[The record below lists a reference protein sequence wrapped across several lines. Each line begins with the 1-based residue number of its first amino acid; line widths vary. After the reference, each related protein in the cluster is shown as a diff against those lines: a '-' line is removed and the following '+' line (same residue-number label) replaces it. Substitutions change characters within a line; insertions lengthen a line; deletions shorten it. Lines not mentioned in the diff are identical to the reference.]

1 MKKRRLQEPSMRSAL
16 GQPLKQSYTER
27 KTSSSSAM
35 NRTIEQVPPS
45 KAMRERLRA
54 LSADLVASW
63 SCEGLPAEVK
73 SRDGLR
79 KKATDL
85 VERAQADVS
94 FTGWTMVTILSEV
107 WRYQI
112 ASTAAGQRL
121 LLLPDCPSAA
131 KSLVT
136 EDSCPAICGP
146 SCGIGTVWS
155 AAHDS
160 GWVVESSRGAVAAI
174 GSLLTGQ
181 YQGILGVAELHD
193 LEKAFGMLPAFA
205 FPVAAVPFQQKE
217 HPAGGTLTC
226 NQGLLDA
233 GIDVEWVLSLL
244 GVAGGTPGPVGDYLP
259 LLREASELFSGDSI
273 KELADKYHLGD
284 GFGSGLNCD
293 EGCKSATSKSVNVT
307 ARLAGEFLGRGGKF
321 LRPFVTLAAFDAVCG
336 DLHEKEGEH
345 ASMPISRDTAR
356 AAAVAIEIFHK
367 ASLVHD
373 DIEDGDTARYGKPT
387 VHLDH
392 GIPAAINIGDYL
404 VGAGYRLI
412 AGLDSS
418 PSVRSDLLTIL
429 ADAHVRLSRGQGA
442 ELWWRDV
449 DDDVTH
455 LECLEIYGLKT
466 SPAFEAAVAMGIR
479 LAGLQPADALSVSR
493 YALHV
498 GTGFQVLNDLKDWQ
512 GDLENDRREAG
523 DILGGRPT
531 VMWALALE
539 NLNETGR
546 LELLQLRELCSVK
559 ELSAREASSSI
570 QTARRLYSQAG
581 VFEKAAEIVL
591 GERQAATE
599 AIRDCRYSRLR
610 EVLEFLLDLAVPQQ
624 AIDDLLTSKSAV

>member
-1 MKKRRLQEPSMRSAL
+1 MRSAL
-16 GQPLKQSYTER
+16 GQPPKQSYTKR
-27 KTSSSSAM
+27 NTPSSSAVNKTM
-35 NRTIEQVPPS
+35 EQVPPS

-73 SRDGLR
+73 SRYGLR
-79 KKATDL
+79 KEAADL
-85 VERAQADVS
+85 VERAQADAS

-217 HPAGGTLTC
+217 HPVGETLTC
-226 NQGLLDA
+226 NQSLLNA

-259 LLREASELFSGDSI
+259 LLREASELFSGESI
-273 KELADKYHLGD
+273 NELADKYHLGD
-284 GFGSGLNCD
+284 GFGTGLNCD
-293 EGCKSATSKSVNVT
+293 NGCKSATSKSVNVT

-412 AGLDSS
+412 AGLESS

-449 DDDVTH
+449 DDDVTS

-512 GDLENDRREAG
+512 GDLENDRRVAG

-559 ELSAREASSSI
+559 KHSAGEASSSI

-581 VFEKAAEIVL
+581 VFEKAARIVL
-591 GERQAATE
+591 RERQAATE

-624 AIDDLLTSKSAV
+624 AIDDLLTVKRAV